1 MSKPRR
7 TTIYLDDVLHRA
19 LRLKAATTDESI
31 SQLVNRAVREKFAED
46 AQDLRSFRD
55 RETEPSLSYESFVA
69 DLKRRGE
76 L

>member
-1 MSKPRR
+1 MPKPRR
-7 TTIYLDDVLHRA
+7 TTIYLDDALHRA

-31 SQLVNRAVREKFAED
+31 SELVNRAVRENLAED
-46 AQDLRSFRD
+46 AQDLRAFRD
-55 RETEPSLSYESFVA
+55 RETEPSVTYESFVA